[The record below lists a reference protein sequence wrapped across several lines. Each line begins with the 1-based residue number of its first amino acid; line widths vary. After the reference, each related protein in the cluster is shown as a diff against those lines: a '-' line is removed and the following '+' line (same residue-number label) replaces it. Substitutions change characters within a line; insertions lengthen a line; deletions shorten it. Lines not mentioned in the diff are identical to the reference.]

1 MGAGQKSKMTR
12 RDEWVFSTRVQ
23 AVLYSFL
30 LVATPFILLQNFLVE
45 MISKVS
51 RSTFAWG
58 GLQLPYV
65 PLIAGVLLA
74 AVLFRYRA
82 WLTRPRLLAGAI
94 VILMNA
100 LAQQITDY
108 YFDHNFYDLQ
118 QNWHY
123 IAYGIFAVMVYRDL
137 SPRGMPLAKILLLAF
152 VAAFSFS
159 CFDEGFQ
166 LRMSNRVFDTSDIAK
181 DGLGCVMG
189 MVMVSLGGI
198 HSTSLM
204 TGARQ
209 FLRTRGRSHLRNP
222 FSVLV
227 LETSLAFIMLCCSSL
242 LSDAVYTG
250 WVALLTIGLFLLVC
264 LVVCAL
270 PLRRGRLILGGVVL
284 LAILAQGASA
294 WKYRNAQ
301 IVSQRSNLTVY
312 NGIPIP
318 FFDLLVFPD
327 GTFRLVDRKH
337 YFNQR
342 DQMFLLKHSFDI
354 LVIGSG
360 EKGQGGRGFPEEWIA
375 QFVYNLH
382 ARQATEVIILP
393 SAEACQVFNRLK
405 QERKNVLLVLHQG
418 C

>member
-1 MGAGQKSKMTR
+1 LAGL
-12 RDEWVFSTRVQ
+12 D
-23 AVLYSFL
+23 L
-30 LVATPFILLQNFLVE
+30 PF
-45 MISKVS
+45 
-51 RSTFAWG
+51 
-58 GLQLPYV
+58 V
-65 PLIAGVLLA
+65 PVIAGALLA

-94 VILMNA
+94 VILMDA

-123 IAYGIFAVMVYRDL
+123 IAYGLFAFMVYRDL
-137 SPRGMPLAKILLLAF
+137 SPRGTPLAKILLTTF
-152 VAAFSFS
+152 VAAFCFS

-166 LRMSNRVFDTSDIAK
+166 MRMSNRVFDTSDIAK

-189 MVMVSLGGI
+189 MVLVSLGGV
-198 HSTSLM
+198 HSKSFV

-222 FSVLV
+222 FSVLAF
-227 LETSLAFIMLCCSSL
+227 ETSFVFIMLCCSSL
-242 LSDAVYTG
+242 LSDAVYSG
-250 WVALLTIGLFLLVC
+250 WVALLTIGLFLLLC
-264 LVVCAL
+264 LAVWTL
-270 PLRRGRLILGGVVL
+270 PFRRGRVALGGVVL

-294 WKYRNAQ
+294 WKYRDAQ
-301 IVSQRSNLTVY
+301 IGSHRSNLTVY

-318 FFDLLVFPD
+318 FFDVLVFPD
-327 GTFRLVDRKH
+327 GTFRLVDKKH

-342 DQMFLLKHSFDI
+342 DQMFLLKHSVDI

-360 EKGQGGRGFPEEWIA
+360 ERGRGGRGFPEEGIA

-382 ARQATEVIILP
+382 AHQATEVIILP

-405 QERKNVLLVLHQG
+405 QERKNVLFVLHQG